1 MEEITQQQRLGI
13 AKNQVLGQSYD
24 LFFNLR
30 ELKASD
36 SENGRSWAI
45 AATKAEEL
53 YAWICYVLTLDRDR
67 S

>member
-1 MEEITQQQRLGI
+1 MEEITKQQQ
-13 AKNQVLGQSYD
+13 VLVESYE

-30 ELKASD
+30 ALKASD
-36 SENGRSWAI
+36 PSNGRAWAI

-53 YAWICYVLTLDRDR
+53 YAWICYVLTLDGDR

>member
-1 MEEITQQQRLGI
+1 MEKTTKQ
-13 AKNQVLGQSYD
+13 QVLEQSYE

-30 ELKASD
+30 ELKTRD

-53 YAWICYVLTLDRDR
+53 HAWICYVLTLDGDR